1 MTLSE
6 VLQARLQEKDLT
18 AYAIA
23 KLISEADSKGRPV
36 TSFTSR
42 VKKAIDDPDGR
53 ILSNIKQVVE
63 ALDGEI
69 VIRWIITTESIL

>member
-6 VLQARLQEKDLT
+6 VLQARLQEKQLT
-18 AYAIA
+18 AYAVA
-23 KLISEADSKGRPV
+23 KLIAEADSEGRPV

-53 ILSNIKQVVE
+53 ILSNIKQIVE
-63 ALDGEI
+63 ALDGEL
-69 VIRWIITTESIL
+69 VIRWKNTTEKVL